1 MERDSRIH
9 VLQVLS
15 GPRTGQQV
23 PLLPGV
29 ASILGRSSE
38 VDHVFADDTVSRKH
52 VRFHHARGR
61 VWVRD
66 LGSRNGTLVNGA
78 SVALHCLRDG
88 DRIAVG
94 ANLLRVE
101 LVPASQISSR
111 SKAPDASAPSMTG
124 TLSDIPLA
132 DVLQW
137 LSQSRKTGTL
147 VVRGAREGALCLRQ
161 GQIYWARIEG
171 RPGLRPDKALLRM
184 LAWGDGTFGL
194 DASRVEEVEGELTT
208 SLEHVLME
216 AARQQDE
223 IAHIGEKH
231 ALPGEDA
238 VVSLV
243 FPSGMPWREL
253 TPNALDLVQHLAGGG
268 SWQEALDRLP
278 HDDVTL
284 VRELV
289 ALSKAGVVRW

>member
-1 MERDSRIH
+1 MERDSRVH

-15 GPRTGQQV
+15 GARTGQQV
-23 PLLPGV
+23 ALVPGV
-29 ASILGRSSE
+29 ASILGRSGE

-52 VRFHHARGR
+52 ARFHHARGR
-61 VWVRD
+61 VWIRD
-66 LGSRNGTLVNGA
+66 LGSRNGTLVNGKP
-78 SVALHCLRDG
+78 VALHCLREG

-101 LVPASQISSR
+101 LVSASQISSKSR
-111 SKAPDASAPSMTG
+111 TAETSAPSMTG
-124 TLSDIPLA
+124 ALSDIPLA

-194 DASRVEEVEGELTT
+194 DASRVEEVDSELTT

-223 IAHIGEKH
+223 IAHIGQKH
-231 ALPGEDA
+231 PLPGDDV

-243 FPSGMPWREL
+243 FPSGKAWREL
-253 TPNALDLVQHLAGGG
+253 SPNALDLVQHLAGGG
-268 SWQEALDRLP
+268 SWQDALDRLTQ
-278 HDDVTL
+278 DDVTL

-289 ALSKAGVVRW
+289 ALAKAGVVRW

>member
-1 MERDSRIH
+1 
-9 VLQVLS
+9 
-15 GPRTGQQV
+15 
-23 PLLPGV
+23 
-29 ASILGRSSE
+29 
-38 VDHVFADDTVSRKH
+38 
-52 VRFHHARGR
+52 
-61 VWVRD
+61 
-66 LGSRNGTLVNGA
+66 
-78 SVALHCLRDG
+78 
-88 DRIAVG
+88 
-94 ANLLRVE
+94 
-101 LVPASQISSR
+101 
-111 SKAPDASAPSMTG
+111 
-124 TLSDIPLA
+124 
-132 DVLQW
+132 
-137 LSQSRKTGTL
+137 
-147 VVRGAREGALCLRQ
+147 
-161 GQIYWARIEG
+161 
-171 RPGLRPDKALLRM
+171 
-184 LAWGDGTFGL
+184 
-194 DASRVEEVEGELTT
+194 
-208 SLEHVLME
+208 ME